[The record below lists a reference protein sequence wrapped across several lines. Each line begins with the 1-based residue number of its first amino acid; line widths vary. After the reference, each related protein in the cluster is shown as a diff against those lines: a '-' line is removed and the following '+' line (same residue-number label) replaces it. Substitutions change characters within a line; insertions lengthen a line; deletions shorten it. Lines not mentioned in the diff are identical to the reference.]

1 MNRKMLALVKKDLRG
16 VASNKRMMVSLLVV
30 PLVLTVFLPT
40 VFLLAAR
47 FAPTENGEFER
58 LLSML
63 PYTVGS
69 DDLGRTLA
77 NLLLN
82 YVLPMFFLIIPIMA
96 ASVTAASSFV
106 GEKEKRTLETL
117 LYSPLSLKQI
127 FQAKVLASFV
137 LSMFVSLISFL
148 VMLTVLEAECCLFIG
163 GGLLLPGVSWLL
175 VMLLLAP
182 AVSLIAVMLIVRV
195 SARAQSMEDAQQSAV
210 FLLLP
215 VIIMV
220 AGQFSGILLIS
231 AWLLL
236 GIGLGCALLA
246 VLMFRKAMGNFR
258 YELLL

>member
-96 ASVTAASSFV
+96 ASVTAA
-106 GEKEKRTLETL
+106 L